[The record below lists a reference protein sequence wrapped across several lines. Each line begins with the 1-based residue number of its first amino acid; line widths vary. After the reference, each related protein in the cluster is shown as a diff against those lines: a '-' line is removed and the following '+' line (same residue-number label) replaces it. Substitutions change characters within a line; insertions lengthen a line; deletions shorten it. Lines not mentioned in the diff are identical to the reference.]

1 MVTEFVVGRA
11 EPGGGV
17 GGTTLLLVRR
27 DGGEKRCGLLR
38 AVRAGTSMTVWCCEP
53 VKELDGG
60 VVFGTDECGH
70 LGSEEPG
77 EARER
82 NCYLRSTRLP

>member
-1 MVTEFVVGRA
+1 
-11 EPGGGV
+11 
-17 GGTTLLLVRR
+17 
-27 DGGEKRCGLLR
+27 
-38 AVRAGTSMTVWCCEP
+38 MTVWCCEP

>member
-1 MVTEFVVGRA
+1 
-11 EPGGGV
+11 
-17 GGTTLLLVRR
+17 
-27 DGGEKRCGLLR
+27 
-38 AVRAGTSMTVWCCEP
+38 MTAWCCEP

-70 LGSEEPG
+70 LGSGEPG
-77 EARER
+77 GARER